1 MKVMGLWKAYQLMA
15 PRRAFTYQLRNSV
28 SDFAKTFAFM
38 PKAISFVPKATS
50 MLTKYMLGVETSAD
64 LLRYIGAGGLEGGI
78 TNIELGDYKSLDKL
92 NVYDNEGKLKPL
104 SQIINAITKPLNG
117 MENFYQWREQIF
129 RFAGYMYFYHEGLN
143 ENNLPKDGNYRA
155 SKRAEIQSIRNRSD
169 VAYKM
174 SNDIVGAY
182 DDTTPFTQFIS
193 RRLQPFFRFQ
203 ETNNKA
209 YFRGLLNTFYNDP
222 NLIKEVG
229 ENTASRFAKGV
240 KLSAY
245 TAMRLG
251 KFAIMASL
259 VDLVLGLWNKVRRK
273 EEDEQVPSY
282 VREESHITIG
292 KWGNKVYYLSNV
304 GSLREALEWVGMN
317 DPYKDFYDI
326 ATGKKTYKQKVLEI
340 IKAPGLRMTESIAP
354 LLTPIFELKTGQK
367 MYSGQYIRDD
377 WEYVAELLQLKPAY
391 RALTGKPQ
399 IDGKFNW
406 NPISLQKAF
415 ENEAYFWD
423 IYDLRD
429 QYYISQGR
437 EPLPPY
443 PPSTTERSKALYQF
457 RTAVR
462 YNDSEAAK
470 RYLELYMSLD
480 GDLNGIKASARA
492 ITPLQGMSKEDR
504 EAFVSSLTGHDKYV
518 YEKGMEFYA
527 KYADD
532 MIKFAEKYM
541 D

>member
-1 MKVMGLWKAYQLMA
+1 
-15 PRRAFTYQLRNSV
+15 
-28 SDFAKTFAFM
+28 
-38 PKAISFVPKATS
+38 
-50 MLTKYMLGVETSAD
+50 
-64 LLRYIGAGGLEGGI
+64 
-78 TNIELGDYKSLDKL
+78 
-92 NVYDNEGKLKPL
+92 
-104 SQIINAITKPLNG
+104 
-117 MENFYQWREQIF
+117 
-129 RFAGYMYFYHEGLN
+129 MYFYHEGLN
-143 ENNLPKDGNYRA
+143 KNNLPKDGDYRA
-155 SKRAEIQSIRNRSD
+155 SKRAEIQSIRSRSD

-229 ENTASRFAKGV
+229 EKTASRFAKGV

-259 VDLVLGLWNKVRRK
+259 VDLVLSVWNRVFRK

-282 VREESHITIG
+282 AREESHITVG

-304 GSLREALEWVGMN
+304 GSLREALEWVGMS
-317 DPYKDFYDI
+317 DPYQDFYDI

-377 WEYVAELLQLKPAY
+377 WEYVAEFFQLKPAY

-443 PPSTTERSKALYQF
+443 PPSTEARSKALYQF
-457 RTAVR
+457 RTAIR

-470 RYLELYMSLD
+470 RYLELYMALG
-480 GDLNGIKASARA
+480 GDLNGVKASARA
-492 ITPLQGMSKEDR
+492 ITPLQGMTKADR
-504 EAFVSSLTGHDKYV
+504 EAFVASLTGHDKYV